1 MKYVTQCVMLCVC
14 FQTER
19 AIARDKVSDRP
30 ETAGLFSFLQVLTA
44 IFGSFAHGGNDVRY
58 ILNDCLLNC
67 FKHCVL
73 TSMIYIC
80 SDCIVT

>member
-1 MKYVTQCVMLCVC
+1 MLCVC

-19 AIARDKVSDRP
+19 AMARDKVSDRP

-58 ILNDCLLNC
+58 ILNEC
-67 FKHCVL
+67 
-73 TSMIYIC
+73 
-80 SDCIVT
+80 